1 MRSRFSAF
9 AVGHADYLLESWHPS
24 TRPAALELDS
34 ELRWY
39 RLDITERSGG
49 GPLDSEGT
57 VEFEAHYRSPAGAGS
72 QRGNSCFVLED
83 GLWNYLRARS

>member
-39 RLDITERSGG
+39 RL
-49 GPLDSEGT
+49 
-57 VEFEAHYRSPAGAGS
+57 EFEAHYRSPAGAGS